1 MKLHQSCNI
10 SDCKSLLEKM
20 YLRENFSTLN
30 LKRQRNVIGCFLGG
44 NLTRVR
50 HASEIYE
57 RLKTALSQ
65 YKNHR
70 KKYSPEEDRIILD
83 EVAINGNTTS
93 TWKALTKKLNRG
105 ENFSNIRRRHTWLL
119 NSA

>member
-1 MKLHQSCNI
+1 MKLYRSCNI
-10 SDCKSLLEKM
+10 NDCNSLREKM
-20 YLRENFSTLN
+20 YKKKNFKSLN
-30 LKRQRNVIGCFLGG
+30 LKRQRNVIGCFLGC

-57 RLKTALSQ
+57 QLNIALSP
-65 YKNHR
+65 NMDFG

-83 EVAINGNTTS
+83 EVAKNSNTIT

-105 ENFSNIRRRHTWLL
+105 EKFG
-119 NSA
+119 